1 MSRNRTTLPRT
12 KETRKDGAA
21 ESQDTVAHNDSQGYA
36 TLGYMCN
43 DCNTIVNIGEEHECN
58 IGNNNVYDDYNER
71 LIAEV
76 FVREGLWNSK
86 LPYKFRGP
94 AHLKTLWCEVDT
106 CLGTPAGSS
115 QIKWKSL
122 RDRFVR
128 EHSSV
133 TTYIPSGS
141 GAMKKKSNWPLY
153 DTLRFLI
160 PTVNYRKTISNLENI
175 NPDFQSESDTQ
186 LSLSDES
193 SLAGTSNNNTY
204 IRKKINIAQQV
215 QTKRSLLKPQTA
227 LQQNCFNAEISQTA
241 KESLRSPQPSKY
253 RKKQKVTENVD
264 MHLEEVLLKELKHTI
279 QVM

>member
-1 MSRNRTTLPRT
+1 MANT
-12 KETRKDGAA
+12 EI
-21 ESQDTVAHNDSQGYA
+21 
-36 TLGYMCN
+36 MCN

-58 IGNNNVYDDYNER
+58 IEDNNVYDDYNER

-86 LPYKFRGP
+86 LPYNFRGP

-106 CLGTPAGSS
+106 CLGTPAGSN

-153 DTLRFLI
+153 NTLRFLI

-204 IRKKINIAQQV
+204 IRKKIKIAQQV
-215 QTKRSLLKPQTA
+215 QTKRSLCLLSGLT
-227 LQQNCFNAEISQTA
+227 
-241 KESLRSPQPSKY
+241 SLSY
-253 RKKQKVTENVD
+253 Y
-264 MHLEEVLLKELKHTI
+264 
-279 QVM
+279 